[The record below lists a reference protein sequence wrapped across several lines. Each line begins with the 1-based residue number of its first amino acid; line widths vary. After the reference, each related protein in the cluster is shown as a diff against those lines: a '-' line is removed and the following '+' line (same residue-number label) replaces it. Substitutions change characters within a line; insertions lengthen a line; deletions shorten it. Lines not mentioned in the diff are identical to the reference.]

1 MLYQHI
7 PLKSNSQTRVLVLQ
21 PAQEKSE
28 VLVGSLRVCDLQKSL
43 GFIIPSSP
51 FEALSYVWGPP
62 SAMHTLTL
70 GTASLPI
77 TANCD
82 AALRELRW
90 PSKERHLWIDS
101 VCIDQ
106 TDGGIQERNIQVAM
120 MGDIYEAASD
130 VLVWLGPSDE
140 KTTALLRHFKRLYLI
155 QDDFWEDLALTFAED
170 KWKTSQMWAVQEII
184 EDLLSRTWFERMWTL
199 QELLL
204 ANHATVMCGTQSM
217 SWDALCQALELIE
230 ASFPLSSKG
239 TRNFVNCFYACSD
252 FKEML
257 ENIENSEADDG
268 AKVLS
273 RMVHHSRI
281 RHATNPKDKIFALY
295 GLSQKLKKP
304 MPQPD
309 YTQSIA
315 EIYTKATVAIM
326 QQDNSLWPLENLW
339 SENRR
344 GDLPSWV
351 PDWSE
356 DSRWSDDL
364 NQDFGHIPLDY
375 ADRDIPSHWDGP
387 TEPTAAI
394 KISPDYNKLTLSGR
408 EIGVVDHV
416 FDDSNR
422 VQAQTEAI
430 AASNE
435 TVEYELV
442 MRKHGAETI
451 KLFRRLCSRGSE
463 GDQSEAQ
470 LCQLLLTNNPTQ
482 PETSFMSGL
491 RALKCVFETEASE
504 KNRRYIFTRAR
515 NKLMRATNQTR
526 ATNEM
531 RATNRMSRDPQVL
544 SYVESD
550 VDAALDVIFGE
561 SDVDSHESWI
571 EGDCDR
577 SLFNSLISAASLY
590 RLVRGLWIKRS
601 IFTTDTELLGYAH
614 GRVFKGDRVAM
625 FVGADVPSV
634 IRPCGGEFRIQ
645 GPAVVKAR
653 GSIVDVLQ
661 GSSLEEFV
669 LL

>member
-7 PLKSNSQTRVLVLQ
+7 PLTSNSQTRVLVLQ
-21 PAQEKSE
+21 PAQDKSE
-28 VLVGSLRVCDLQKSL
+28 VLVGSLKVCDLQRSS
-43 GFIIPSSP
+43 GSIIPSSP

-62 SAMHTLTL
+62 SSTHTLTL

-82 AALRELRW
+82 GALRELRW
-90 PSKERHLWIDS
+90 TSKERHLWIDS
-101 VCIDQ
+101 ICIDQ
-106 TDGGIQERNIQVAM
+106 TDGGIRERNIQVAM

-155 QDDFWEDLALTFAED
+155 RDDFWEDLRHNLCSKFMNKCEG

-184 EDLLSRTWFERMWTL
+184 EGLLSRTWFERMWTL

-204 ANHATVMCGTQSM
+204 AKHATIMCGTQTM

-257 ENIENSEADDG
+257 EDIENNETDDG
-268 AKVLS
+268 VKVLS

-295 GLSQKLKKP
+295 GLSQKLGKP

-309 YTQSIA
+309 YTQSIS
-315 EIYTKATVAIM
+315 EIYTRATVAIM

-344 GDLPSWV
+344 DDLPSWV

-364 NQDFGHIPLDY
+364 NQDLGHVPLDH

-387 TEPTAAI
+387 TEPAASI
-394 KISPDYNKLTLSGR
+394 RISSDYKQLVLSGR
-408 EIGVVDHV
+408 TLGVVDHV
-416 FDDSNR
+416 FGDSSR
-422 VQAQTEAI
+422 VQAQTETL
-430 AASNE
+430 AATHG
-435 TVEYELV
+435 TVKYELAI
-442 MRKHGAETI
+442 RKHGAETI
-451 KLFRRLCSRGSE
+451 KLFRMLCCSTSA

-470 LCQLLLTNNPTQ
+470 LCQLLLTNSPTQ

-491 RALKCVFETEASE
+491 RALRCVFETEASE

-515 NKLMRATNQTR
+515 NKLMRATN
-526 ATNEM
+526 E
-531 RATNRMSRDPQVL
+531 MSRHSDVL

-550 VDAALDVIFGE
+550 VDAALDAIFAG
-561 SDVDSHESWI
+561 SDVASHESWV

-577 SLFNSLISAASLY
+577 SLFNSLMSAASLY
-590 RLVRGLWIKRS
+590 RLIRGLWINRS
-601 IFTTDTELLGYAH
+601 IFTTDSGLLGYAH
-614 GRVFKGDRVAM
+614 GRVLTGDRVVM
-625 FVGADVPSV
+625 FVGAEVPSV
-634 IRPCGGEFRIQ
+634 IRPRGGEFKIQ

-653 GSIVDVLQ
+653 GSIMDVLQ
-661 GSSLEEFV
+661 GSLLKEFV

>member
-7 PLKSNSQTRVLVLQ
+7 PLTSKSETRVLILQ
-21 PAQEKSE
+21 PAPGKSE
-28 VLVGSLRVCDLQKSL
+28 TLVGSLRVCDLQKSL
-43 GFIIPSSP
+43 GSIIPSSP

-62 SAMHTLTL
+62 SSTHTLTL
-70 GTASLPI
+70 GTKSLPI

-90 PSKERHLWIDS
+90 TSKERYLWTDS
-101 VCIDQ
+101 ICIDQ
-106 TDGGIQERNIQVAM
+106 TEGGIQERNIQVAM

-140 KTTALLRHFKRLYLI
+140 KMAALLRHFKRLYI
-155 QDDFWEDLALTFAED
+155 IRDDFWEDVRHQLCSKFINKCEE
-170 KWKTSQMWAVQEII
+170 KWKTSKTVAVQEII
-184 EDLLSRTWFERMWTL
+184 EGLLSRTWFERMWTL

-204 ANHATVMCGTQSM
+204 AKHATVMCGNHSM
-217 SWDALCQALELIE
+217 SWESLCQALELIE
-230 ASFPLSSKG
+230 AGFPLSSKG

-257 ENIENSEADDG
+257 EGIENNETDDG
-268 AKVLS
+268 LKVLS

-295 GLSQKLKKP
+295 GLSQKLQKS

-315 EIYTKATVAIM
+315 EVYTRATVAIM
-326 QQDNSLWPLENLW
+326 EQDNSLWPLENLW

-344 GDLPSWV
+344 DDLPSWV

-364 NQDFGHIPLDY
+364 NQDLGYVPLDY

-387 TEPTAAI
+387 IEPTAPI
-394 KISPDYNKLTLSGR
+394 RISSDYKHLTLSGR
-408 EIGVVDHV
+408 ELGVVDHV

-422 VQAQTEAI
+422 VQAQTEAL
-430 AASNE
+430 AATHG
-435 TVEYELV
+435 TVEYGLAT
-442 MRKHGAETI
+442 RKHGVETI
-451 KLFRRLCSRGSE
+451 KLFRRLCYGTSV

-482 PETSFMSGL
+482 SETSFMSGI
-491 RALKCVFETEASE
+491 RALRCVFETYASL

-515 NKLMRATNQTR
+515 NKLMRATN
-526 ATNEM
+526 EM
-531 RATNRMSRDPQVL
+531 NRHPDIL
-544 SYVESD
+544 SCAESD
-550 VDAALDVIFGE
+550 IDAALDVILAE
-561 SDVDSHESWI
+561 SDVASHESWI
-571 EGDCDR
+571 EGDCHR
-577 SLFNSLISAASLY
+577 SLFNSLISATSLY
-590 RLVRGLWIKRS
+590 RLVRGLWINRS
-601 IFTTDTELLGYAH
+601 IFTTDTGLLGYAH
-614 GRVFKGDRVAM
+614 GRVFKGDRVVI
-625 FVGADVPSV
+625 FVGAEVPSV

-653 GSIVDVLQ
+653 GSIMDILQ
-661 GSSLEEFV
+661 GSFPKEFV
-669 LL
+669 LS